1 MQGRWGRGAFLLAKT
16 LSSLRRNLKIPDL
29 GSWILRT
36 RSQHPARA
44 IAPTEQSADSA
55 FTSRSGILR
64 GRDKGSDED
73 NLAQRRNELRN
84 VPPAA

>member
-16 LSSLRRNLKIPDL
+16 LSSLRRSLKIPDL

-44 IAPTEQSADSA
+44 IAPTEQSTASHL
-55 FTSRSGILR
+55 TSRS
-64 GRDKGSDED
+64 DFC
-73 NLAQRRNELRN
+73 AQGWKQEQTQLTLCSGAMSKRPRKI
-84 VPPAA
+84 